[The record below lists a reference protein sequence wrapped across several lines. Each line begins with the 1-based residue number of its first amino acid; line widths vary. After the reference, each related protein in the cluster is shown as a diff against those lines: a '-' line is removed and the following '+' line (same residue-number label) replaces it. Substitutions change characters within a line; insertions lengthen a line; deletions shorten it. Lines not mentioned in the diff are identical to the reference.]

1 VGVLLSFIK
10 AEENSY
16 AKPAIISIH
25 VLCDSQL
32 LIGYRKKNLTLLIL
46 AESSS
51 KFQEPV
57 VKKQLQIMFPMVRPY
72 QNLIALS
79 GGLLEGISSGH

>member
-1 VGVLLSFIK
+1 MGVLLSFIK

-32 LIGYRKKNLTLLIL
+32 LMGYRKQNSNSINFSR
-46 AESSS
+46 AVSS
-51 KFQEPV
+51 KNQLS
-57 VKKQLQIMFPMVRPY
+57 KKQLQIMFPMVRPY

-79 GGLLEGISSGH
+79 GGLLEGISSGR